1 MEANQIK
8 RMAMPSTK
16 DLRIEAPGCVIYI
29 DHVGRN
35 GGTLVEVVPDGT
47 RFAGKCMLGRTSILQ
62 AGKRVDGEPTALG
75 LRILV
80 DNEPAKAMAS
90 EGGA

>member
-1 MEANQIK
+1 MNQDKVK
-8 RMAMPSTK
+8 RIAVPSTK

-29 DHVGRN
+29 DHVGRG
-35 GGTLVEVVPDGT
+35 GGTLVEVVPDGA
-47 RFAGKCMLGRTSILQ
+47 RFAGKGCMLGRTSILQ

-80 DNEPAKAMAS
+80 DREQMPQPDS
-90 EGGA
+90 L